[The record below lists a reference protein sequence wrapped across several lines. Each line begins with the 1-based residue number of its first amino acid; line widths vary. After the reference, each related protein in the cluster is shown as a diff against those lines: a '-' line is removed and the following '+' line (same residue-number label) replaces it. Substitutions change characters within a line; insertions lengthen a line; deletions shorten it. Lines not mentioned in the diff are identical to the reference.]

1 MKLSHAE
8 YGDGP
13 PLIVLHGLFGSGRNW
28 NTVSTRL
35 GADHRVYALDLR
47 NHGNSPW
54 ADAMSY
60 YDLAEDVAGF
70 INEHKLAPAAVLG
83 HSVGGKTA
91 MVLALERG
99 QLVDRLIV
107 VDIAPVRYGG
117 SDLEYYLRAMQET
130 GLAGL
135 KRRDEVEAQLRD
147 KVKEAGIRSFLM
159 QNLVYRNQHFE
170 WRINLRAL
178 ASNFPQL
185 ADFPTAAET
194 RVYGGK
200 TLFLSGRLSDYVR
213 PDHHPAIR
221 RMFPKAEFEV
231 IDDAGHWVHA
241 DQPERLVER
250 VLGFLQQTGPAGD
263 VSQPS
268 GKTV

>member
-1 MKLSHAE
+1 MKLSYAE

-13 PLIVLHGLFGSGRNW
+13 VLLVLHGLFGSARNW
-28 NTVSTRL
+28 NTVATRL
-35 GADHRVYALDLR
+35 AENHRVYALDLR

-54 ADAMSY
+54 AEAMSY
-60 YDLAEDVAGF
+60 YDLAEDVGGF
-70 INEHKLAPAAVLG
+70 IEEHQLASVAVLG
-83 HSVGGKTA
+83 HSMGGKTA
-91 MVLALERG
+91 MILALEHG
-99 QLVDRLIV
+99 HLVDRLIV
-107 VDIAPVRYGG
+107 VDIAPVAYGC
-117 SDLEYYLRAMQET
+117 SDLESYVRTMQGVT
-130 GLAGL
+130 LDGL

-147 KVKEAGIRSFLM
+147 KVEEAGIRSFLM

-185 ADFPTAAET
+185 IDFPADAET
-194 RVYGGK
+194 RVYEGR

-231 IDDAGHWVHA
+231 IDDAGHWVHV
-241 DQPERLVER
+241 DPPERLVER
-250 VLGFLQQTGPAGD
+250 VLGFLQDREKMSDDYA
-263 VSQPS
+263 
-268 GKTV
+268 